1 MNFAA
6 AFSSCRAV
14 VHHGGTGTTAA
25 SLRAGVPIL
34 ILSTD
39 IDQTIWGAQIRR
51 LKVGTTRRMSRM
63 TETTLI
69 ADLRTIL
76 APEYAT
82 RAREIAAQMTKS
94 VASVVTA
101 ADLVE
106 DLARGSTTTKAHQ
119 H

>member
-1 MNFAA
+1 
-6 AFSSCRAV
+6 
-14 VHHGGTGTTAA
+14 
-25 SLRAGVPIL
+25 
-34 ILSTD
+34 
-39 IDQTIWGAQIRR
+39 
-51 LKVGTTRRMSRM
+51 M